1 MSTLF
6 SSQWWCAEVDLPF
19 LITGWCQGLRI
30 ILSRRWRCSTST
42 NANGL
47 TSQRRWCCCIGF
59 PDLWPSVVGRQVPAW
74 SHFKSKH
81 CCGVGVPDLQ
91 FCDYWLIRIALDLS
105 GPLCWGGGVS
115 SSWFCFILFLRGSLD
130 FTLKATVITFEC
142 GVLRFEFDN
151 LLSFSLVFHLLMS
164 DWSPMERHLCIQL
177 SFKKCWINDR
187 DVMVLTAEEKLLVSW
202 SCACNN
208 SCLHLSASVIAL
220 YSAIHA

>member
-47 TSQRRWCCCIGF
+47 TSQRRWCFCIGF
-59 PDLWPSVVGRQVPAW
+59 PDLWPCVVGRQVPAW

-81 CCGVGVPDLQ
+81 CCGVGVPDLL

-115 SSWFCFILFLRGSLD
+115 SSWFCFFLFLRGSLD
-130 FTLKATVITFEC
+130 FTLKATVITFWVWCIEIWVWQLIVILPC
-142 GVLRFEFDN
+142 FSPVDVRLKSNGKALVHPIIIQEVLN
-151 LLSFSLVFHLLMS
+151 Q
-164 DWSPMERHLCIQL
+164 W
-177 SFKKCWINDR
+177 
-187 DVMVLTAEEKLLVSW
+187 
-202 SCACNN
+202 
-208 SCLHLSASVIAL
+208 
-220 YSAIHA
+220 